1 MNIKTVK
8 QLSLVG
14 VTRTYKTEA
23 KIPVA
28 KVPQPTVSPLLYN
41 SQSLNHER
49 RAAPVTTEAN
59 SII

>member
-14 VTRTYKTEA
+14 VYETEA
-23 KIPVA
+23 KIPVV
-28 KVPQPTVSPLLYN
+28 KVPQQTVSLLLYN